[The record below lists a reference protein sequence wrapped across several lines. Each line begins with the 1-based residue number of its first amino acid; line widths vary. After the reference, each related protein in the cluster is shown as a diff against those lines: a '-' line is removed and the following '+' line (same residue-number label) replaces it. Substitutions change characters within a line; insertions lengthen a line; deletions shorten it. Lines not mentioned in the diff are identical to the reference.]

1 MTDFPEFVHRLLE
14 PIPQYVL
21 GCIPAIAIVGASPT
35 DKFSRKLIWVLRSLG
50 CPFIGIL
57 YSLNVGGNE
66 QSRCLFWLPV
76 DYFVK
81 GETNKRLEYRPIGLY
96 TMKPRDNQDIDEYV
110 NRCTAKISVIERLS
124 PVISLY
130 YIIIGGLAG
139 ISRTTGSNACE
150 DWPFIPILLLWTI
163 PALCRR
169 IISGNLVVRDPKKE
183 FKNIKIIMDD
193 EPDDRSQKRITV
205 PLTAFVS
212 IVVPWLA
219 VLLAYFTPP
228 IGYFCR
234 SKYVTTICAIW
245 SFNSTI
251 AFLCHLIGEK
261 DLNKPQIFH
270 TWFSFCGFIVAIL
283 LFVLGLFNKNPEW
296 WTGMFGQ
303 SCNESSAGCS
313 Y

>member
-57 YSLNVGGNE
+57 YSVNVGGNE

-76 DYFVK
+76 DNFVK
-81 GETNKRLEYRPIGLY
+81 GETNIKLRYRPIGLY
-96 TMKPRDNQDIDEYV
+96 TMKPSDNQDIDEYV
-110 NRCTAKISVIERLS
+110 DRCTAKISVLERLS

-139 ISRTTGSNACE
+139 ISRTTGSNVCD
-150 DWPFIPILLLWTI
+150 DWPYIPILLSWTI

-183 FKNIKIIMDD
+183 FRNIKIKMDD
-193 EPDDRSQKRITV
+193 DPDDRSQKRITV

-212 IVVPWLA
+212 IVFPWLS
-219 VLLAYFTPP
+219 VLLAYFTPQSDTFVEVN
-228 IGYFCR
+228 ILQQSVLYG
-234 SKYVTTICAIW
+234 
-245 SFNSTI
+245 
-251 AFLCHLIGEK
+251 HL
-261 DLNKPQIFH
+261 
-270 TWFSFCGFIVAIL
+270 T
-283 LFVLGLFNKNPEW
+283 VL
-296 WTGMFGQ
+296 
-303 SCNESSAGCS
+303 
-313 Y
+313 